1 MSNLPMKQSTRVWLL
16 LINIGILSLG
26 SFLAFGSW
34 IPPLGDKGFW
44 FYAAV
49 LSLLLG
55 SHLITPFYHKPVDVI
70 AYTVPAII
78 ALFIINKWSVW
89 GAGDKLFFGFAVF
102 YSCTLAISSFI
113 AILTKDSQ
121 NTNLRQTS
129 NILRVAVDFLGSPK
143 AIYSP
148 VILFSLYTFHRGASK
163 ELLWV
168 GLAWALTVPLTPLE
182 GLLKLASKI
191 RELFTFNLPTE
202 LIGKI
207 AAYQTPGLLLIRQ
220 TTEQKMAF
228 GQMLLINDPYATSRM
243 GVVLDY
249 VGRDEGM
256 LIRAIDITSLG
267 YEQDVGSAKTLPEG
281 FAALA
286 NIQTEQPDENLQVML
301 QNLVGIVAP
310 ETSIDRLYFEVIREK
325 NIEEGKLV
333 EASVGKKKVLY
344 QIVAGLT
351 KEEIVHQK
359 NTFGYARAQAQKVGV
374 WDDAKKKF
382 KAVKWLPRLNS
393 PVQLKSEEEYDLEID
408 SIGHFPGTS
417 YSVSVKNIHEL
428 VTHNT
433 AILGIL
439 GIGKSMLSFE
449 LVERMLA
456 ADIKVICLDLTDEY
470 PDELSDYYDQVT
482 EDKFIEEVKEI
493 GKKGKENVAWNVEE
507 GGAVGAFSD
516 AIEKHIEDFMKPEC
530 TRNLMIFN
538 PSDFEVWKQDSKQF
552 QGKASMQSITPTE
565 VTQIITEAALKI
577 VQKQGRSKDKKA
589 RVCMVYEEAHSLVPE
604 WNAVATEGD
613 RAATNGTAR
622 AILQGRKFGLGC
634 LLVTQRTASVTK
646 TILNQCNTLFA
657 MRAFDDTSK
666 EFLSNYLGSDYAS
679 VLPSLREREA
689 VLFGKA
695 SSCENPVLIRL
706 NDRDKF
712 LAVFRAA
719 HPPPELPAYVPGEPV
734 EEEPEEVEKVEAQ
747 DTGQTDDDVP
757 F

>member
-1 MSNLPMKQSTRVWLL
+1 MSNLPMKQGTRVWLL
-16 LINIGILSLG
+16 LLNIGILSLG
-26 SFLAFGSW
+26 SFLAFGTW
-34 IPPLGDKGFW
+34 VPPLGDKGFW
-44 FYAAV
+44 FYTAV

-70 AYTVPAII
+70 AYTIPALV
-78 ALFIINKWSVW
+78 ALFISNNWSAW
-89 GAGDKLFFGFAVF
+89 GIGEKCFFGFAVF
-102 YSCTLAISSFI
+102 YSSCLALSAFVS
-113 AILTKDSQ
+113 ILTKD
-121 NTNLRQTS
+121 RQSSRARQVS
-129 NILRVAVDFLGSPK
+129 NVLRVVVDVMGSPQ
-143 AIYSP
+143 AIFST
-148 VILFSLYTFHRGASK
+148 VILFSLYTFHRNSPK
-163 ELLWV
+163 EFLWV
-168 GLAWALTVPLTPLE
+168 GLAWAFTVPLSPLE
-182 GLLKLASKI
+182 TLI
-191 RELFTFNLPTE
+191 RLVIRVRDLFTLNLSTE
-202 LIGKI
+202 LIGKVV
-207 AAYQTPGLLLIRQ
+207 AYQTPGLLLIRQ
-220 TTEQKMAF
+220 SSEQKITF
-228 GQMLLINDPYATSRM
+228 GQILIINDPYASSRL
-243 GVVLDY
+243 GIVLDY

-267 YEQDVGSAKTLPEG
+267 HKLDYAGGDSLPEG
-281 FAALA
+281 GAAIA
-286 NIQTEQPDENLQVML
+286 DISTEQPDDDLKGL
-301 QNLVGIVAP
+301 LKNLVGIVAQ

-325 NIEEGKLV
+325 SIAEGKLV
-333 EASVGKKKVLY
+333 EATVGDKKVLY

-374 WDDAKKKF
+374 WDTNSKKF
-382 KAVKWLPRLNS
+382 KPAKWLPRLNS
-393 PVQLKSEEEYDLEID
+393 PVLLKGEEEYNLEVN

-417 YSVSVKNIHEL
+417 YSVSIKNIHDL
-428 VTHNT
+428 VTHNL

-449 LVERMLA
+449 LIERMLA
-456 ADIKVICLDLTDEY
+456 ENIKVICLDLTDEY
-470 PDELSDYYDQVT
+470 SDELGVFYDQVT
-482 EDKFIEEVKEI
+482 EKKFLEEVKEI
-493 GKKGKENVAWNVEE
+493 GRKGKENVAWNVEE
-507 GGAVGAFSD
+507 GGAIGAFSG
-516 AIEKHIEDFMKPEC
+516 AIEKHIEDFLKPGC
-530 TRNLMIFN
+530 PRNLMIFN

-552 QGKASMQSITPTE
+552 QGKASMVSITPTE
-565 VTQIITEAALKI
+565 VTQIITEAALRI
-577 VQKQGRSKDKKA
+577 VQKGGRSKDKKA

-689 VLFGKA
+689 VVFGKG

-712 LAVFRAA
+712 VAVFRDKY
-719 HPPPELPAYVPGEPV
+719 PPPELPV
-734 EEEPEEVEKVEAQ
+734 EEEEEIEAGKEVEAHAE
-747 DTGQTDDDVP
+747 DNDIDVP